1 MRDLIRF
8 LNFLDWTVCAFR
20 AMNNHRKTERKMS
33 YFIVAYNNSYHKIIE
48 SETRTS
54 DKELVP
60 LIVANLEGR
69 GFYVTVREEG

>member
-1 MRDLIRF
+1 
-8 LNFLDWTVCAFR
+8 
-20 AMNNHRKTERKMS
+20 MS